1 MMSVRYK
8 TCLLIDDNYIDNFV
22 TSKILESGNYA
33 ENIVILQSPED
44 AIESLRTGIVKPD
57 IIFLDVRMP
66 NMSGFEFLEV
76 YDEIDIENKKD
87 IKIFMLSSSLDPTD
101 IKKALV
107 NKYVTQF
114 ISKPVTHKA
123 LEDLFSHD
131 LSC

>member
-1 MMSVRYK
+1 LMSVRYK